1 MEILKEW
8 LLYQKELFLKN
19 IKKCI
24 SENTVI
30 GAVNMIAF
38 AKY

>member
-1 MEILKEW
+1 MDGLKEW
-8 LLYQKELFLKN
+8 LLYQKELYLKN
-19 IKKCI
+19 MKKCI
-24 SENTVI
+24 SENTII